1 MTTGPVR
8 VISGAG
14 GRKALRLLAFA
25 AVLTGVGGFGA
36 AAQPA
41 DPRSD
46 WRDRPG
52 MTRPLRA
59 APPASAPRAYPGQQ
73 RFLPPPTAQRPP
85 APQGPPGAPAA
96 GSQPYGPPPGYAA
109 GRFGGRPFGG
119 RPFPGQPAAAA
130 PGAYRP
136 GLAPAAGGA
145 PLPRNAAG
153 PGGAGPGGAGPGA
166 TGPGAAGRAALG
178 PRTGPGARPGFAAPG
193 VGRREIRPPGGAGLA
208 TIRPVGPGRS
218 GFGAPGRPGLA
229 GPGRPGGP
237 GVGPYGGFRSPAAA
251 AWATMRHRFYVPPP
265 RPAGPPPG
273 LGIGRTAH
281 ERLYS
286 GLPPQDE
293 TRFIPRE
300 VVVQVAD
307 TVPRA
312 QIEAAARKHGITM
325 VASHGFAGMGRTLYH
340 FRTADGRDVRDVI
353 RNLEREQ
360 VVAAAQPN
368 YVYRLHQVDTA
379 PAVQPVPAVQP
390 AVPAVQPAVPVV
402 QPAVPVAPAV
412 PTTPAAASAA
422 PEPAAAAASE
432 QPLPP
437 GDPGQYVIEKL
448 KLAEAHQQARGR
460 NVAIAVI
467 DSDVDARHPDMHG
480 AVTERFDPSGT
491 PAKPHLHGTGMAGA
505 ILARYRLRGIA
516 PDASI
521 VAVKA
526 FDERS
531 TAPEATT
538 FQILKGIDHA
548 MQRGVRVI
556 NMSFAGPHDVMIERK
571 LKEAYDKGIVLV
583 AAAGNAGPTSPPL
596 YPAADPNVIAVTATD
611 RGDAPLAQANRGK
624 YLAVAAPGV
633 DILAPA
639 PGGAYQLTTG
649 TSIAAAHV
657 SGVVALV
664 LEKRPDLTPDE
675 VRAILV
681 GSAAPIAGTTETETG
696 AGLVDPVKAL
706 TYEPEM
712 PEEPAVA
719 SGAPDKPKTPAAAAA
734 AAATPVPSSTRTA
747 PRPAATTG
755 RTVP

>member
-8 VISGAG
+8 GILRAG
-14 GRKALRLLAFA
+14 GREALRLLAFA
-25 AVLTGVGGFGA
+25 AVLTGIGGLGA

-41 DPRSD
+41 DPRFD
-46 WRDRPG
+46 PRDRPG
-52 MTRPLRA
+52 ATRPLRA
-59 APPASAPRAYPGQQ
+59 APTPPPRAYPGQQ
-73 RFLPPPTAQRPP
+73 RFLPPPTAQRPAAMPRP
-85 APQGPPGAPAA
+85 AAVQGPPGAPAA
-96 GSQPYGPPPGYAA
+96 VGQPYGPPPGYAP
-109 GRFGGRPFGG
+109 GRFGGRAFGG
-119 RPFPGQPAAAA
+119 RPFAGRPAVAA
-130 PGAYRP
+130 PGVHRP
-136 GLAPAAGGA
+136 GLAPAAGA
-145 PLPRNAAG
+145 ALPRNAAR
-153 PGGAGPGGAGPGA
+153 PGGAGLGAAGPGA
-166 TGPGAAGRAALG
+166 GAQGVGGGAALG
-178 PRTGPGARPGFAAPG
+178 PRTGPGGRPSFAAPG
-193 VGRREIRPPGGAGLA
+193 PGRPEIRPPRGAGLA
-208 TIRPVGPGRS
+208 TIRPVGPGRP
-218 GFGAPGRPGLA
+218 GLGAPGRPGFGGPGFA
-229 GPGRPGGP
+229 GPGRPGGA
-237 GVGPYGGFRSPAAA
+237 GVGPYRGFRSPAAA
-251 AWATMRHRFYVPPP
+251 AWAGMRHRFYVPPP
-265 RPAGPPPG
+265 RPVGPPPG

-286 GLPPQDE
+286 GLPPQNE

-325 VASHGFAGMGRTLYH
+325 MASHGFAGAGRTLYH

-368 YVYRLHQVDTA
+368 YVYRLHQADA
-379 PAVQPVPAVQP
+379 VPAARP
-390 AVPAVQPAVPVV
+390 AVPATPAVTI
-402 QPAVPVAPAV
+402 APATPV
-412 PTTPAAASAA
+412 SPAAAPAA
-422 PEPAAAAASE
+422 PEPAAAAATE

-448 KLAEAHQQARGR
+448 KLVEAHAQARGR

-491 PAKPHLHGTGMAGA
+491 AAKPHLHGTGMAGA

-548 MQRGVRVI
+548 MRRGVRVI

-571 LKEAYDKGIVLV
+571 LQEAYDKGIVLV

-611 RGDAPLAQANRGK
+611 RGDAPLPQANRGK
-624 YLAVAAPGV
+624 HLAVAAPGV

-681 GSAAPIAGTTETETG
+681 GSAAPITGTSETETG

-719 SGAPDKPKTPAAAAA
+719 SGTPAKPKTPAAAA

-747 PRPAATTG
+747 PRPAAATG
-755 RTVP
+755 RAVP

>member
-1 MTTGPVR
+1 
-8 VISGAG
+8 
-14 GRKALRLLAFA
+14 
-25 AVLTGVGGFGA
+25 
-36 AAQPA
+36 
-41 DPRSD
+41 
-46 WRDRPG
+46 
-52 MTRPLRA
+52 
-59 APPASAPRAYPGQQ
+59 
-73 RFLPPPTAQRPP
+73 
-85 APQGPPGAPAA
+85 
-96 GSQPYGPPPGYAA
+96 
-109 GRFGGRPFGG
+109 
-119 RPFPGQPAAAA
+119 
-130 PGAYRP
+130 
-136 GLAPAAGGA
+136 
-145 PLPRNAAG
+145 
-153 PGGAGPGGAGPGA
+153 
-166 TGPGAAGRAALG
+166 
-178 PRTGPGARPGFAAPG
+178 
-193 VGRREIRPPGGAGLA
+193 
-208 TIRPVGPGRS
+208 
-218 GFGAPGRPGLA
+218 
-229 GPGRPGGP
+229 
-237 GVGPYGGFRSPAAA
+237 
-251 AWATMRHRFYVPPP
+251 MRHRFYVPPP
-265 RPAGPPPG
+265 RPVGPPPG
-273 LGIGRTAH
+273 FGIGRTAH
-281 ERLYS
+281 ERLHS

-312 QIEAAARKHGITM
+312 QIESAARKHGITM
-325 VASHGFAGMGRTLYH
+325 VASHGFAGTGRTLYH

-368 YVYRLHQVDTA
+368 YVYRLHQADA
-379 PAVQPVPAVQP
+379 A
-390 AVPAVQPAVPVV
+390 PAVQPAVPVV
-402 QPAVPVAPAV
+402 SPAVPATPAV
-412 PTTPAAASAA
+412 PIAPATPVSPATPAA
-422 PEPAAAAASE
+422 PEPAAAAAAE

-448 KLAEAHQQARGR
+448 KLVEAHAQARGR

-491 PAKPHLHGTGMAGA
+491 TAKPHLHGTGMAGA

-548 MQRGVRVI
+548 MRRGVRVI
-556 NMSFAGPHDVMIERK
+556 NMSFAGPHDVMIARK
-571 LKEAYDKGIVLV
+571 LQEAYDKGIVLV

-611 RGDAPLAQANRGK
+611 RGDAPLPQANRGK
-624 YLAVAAPGV
+624 HLAVAAPGV

-681 GSAAPIAGTTETETG
+681 GSAAPITGTSETETG

-719 SGAPDKPKTPAAAAA
+719 SGTPAKPKTPAAAAA
-734 AAATPVPSSTRTA
+734 AATSGADSGRSASMRQRDRMVGSSRPGEWLTRRSSARRGGSSRIFSSALAPSGYFSSSAASTTQMRQPPPVAVAPKKPTVSRTWSTVMTVRTVSLFSPGVRSSASNAPSVS
-747 PRPAATTG
+747 AATRRTTG
-755 RTVP
+755 WSDGSASEVAACTAGDAGSGWARTKRAKR

>member
-1 MTTGPVR
+1 M
-8 VISGAG
+8 AG
-14 GRKALRLLAFA
+14 
-25 AVLTGVGGFGA
+25 
-36 AAQPA
+36 
-41 DPRSD
+41 
-46 WRDRPG
+46 
-52 MTRPLRA
+52 
-59 APPASAPRAYPGQQ
+59 
-73 RFLPPPTAQRPP
+73 
-85 APQGPPGAPAA
+85 
-96 GSQPYGPPPGYAA
+96 
-109 GRFGGRPFGG
+109 
-119 RPFPGQPAAAA
+119 
-130 PGAYRP
+130 
-136 GLAPAAGGA
+136 
-145 PLPRNAAG
+145 
-153 PGGAGPGGAGPGA
+153 
-166 TGPGAAGRAALG
+166 
-178 PRTGPGARPGFAAPG
+178 RPGFGGPGFGGPG
-193 VGRREIRPPGGAGLA
+193 V
-208 TIRPVGPGRS
+208 
-218 GFGAPGRPGLA
+218 A

-237 GVGPYGGFRSPAAA
+237 GAGPYGGFRSPAAA

-265 RPAGPPPG
+265 RPVGPPPG

-286 GLPPQDE
+286 GLPPRDE
-293 TRFIPRE
+293 TRFVPRE
-300 VVVQVAD
+300 IVVQVAD

-325 VASHGFAGMGRTLYH
+325 VASHGFDGAGRTLYH
-340 FRTADGRDVRDVI
+340 FRTADGRDIRDVI

-368 YVYRLHQVDTA
+368 YVYRLDQADAVPVA
-379 PAVQPVPAVQP
+379 SPAVPVVSP
-390 AVPAVQPAVPVV
+390 AVPAVQPAVPI
-402 QPAVPVAPAV
+402 APAV
-412 PTTPAAASAA
+412 TTPPAAASAG
-422 PEPAAAAASE
+422 PQPAAAAALE
-432 QPLPP
+432 QPLPA

-448 KLAEAHQQARGR
+448 KLAEAHAQARGR

-505 ILARYRLRGIA
+505 IVAKYRLRGIA

-548 MQRGVRVI
+548 MRRGVRVI

-571 LKEAYDKGIVLV
+571 LQEAYDKGIVLV

-611 RGDAPLAQANRGK
+611 RSDAPLPQANRGK
-624 YLAVAAPGV
+624 HLALAAPGV

-681 GSAAPIAGTTETETG
+681 GSAAPITGTSETETG

-712 PEEPAVA
+712 PEAPAVV
-719 SGAPDKPKTPAAAAA
+719 SGTPAEPKTPAAAAA
-734 AAATPVPSSTRTA
+734 AAATPVPSSTTRTA

-755 RTVP
+755 RAVP